1 MDTRSISMA
10 AARLNVS
17 QPALTKALQSLEEGI
32 GARVFDRGA
41 GGISP
46 TPYALAILSHAGEI
60 NSGLSKIERE
70 IALLKNNDADRL
82 VIGAGMFATDL
93 WLGPAL
99 AKMAMAQPRLRVEV
113 LQLDWKFMM
122 EMLREQRID
131 IGMASIAHASMN
143 PFYKTIAIST
153 VKLHFVCRMDHPLNR
168 GGDPTL
174 DDLRRYPYVG
184 SVMPKI
190 AADHFQGNAGN
201 LGQIDHLDGFL
212 TPAIEIANMAVT
224 LKIVAETDAI
234 AVCSLPLFAAQMEKE
249 KVVALGRK
257 HTPWLASTNGFMYLR
272 DRPLSGVAKDL
283 IEAVKKIASEIP
295 LTDAAE

>member
-1 MDTRSISMA
+1 MA

-17 QPALTKALQSLEEGI
+17 QPALTKALQSLEEEI

-46 TPYALAILSHAGEI
+46 TPYALAILSHAGEVR
-60 NSGLSKIERE
+60 SGLNKIERE

-93 WLGPAL
+93 WLGAAL
-99 AKMAMAQPRLRVEV
+99 ARMAMDHPRLKVEV

-122 EMLREQRID
+122 DMLREQRVD

-153 VKLHFVCRMDHPLNR
+153 VRLNFVCRMDHPLNR
-168 GGDPTL
+168 GSDPTL

-201 LGQIDHLDGFL
+201 LGQIDHQDGFL

-234 AVCSLPLFAAQMEKE
+234 AVCALPLVARELE
-249 KVVALGRK
+249 SRRIVALGRK

-272 DRPLSGVAKDL
+272 DRPLSRMATNL
-283 IEAVKKIASEIP
+283 IETVKSVASEMTV
-295 LTDAAE
+295 TDEDQ